1 MQGRARCPWLNA
13 ATAAGVLG
21 GDVQMTVSAPMDP
34 GGVKGVG
41 TAMYPDQVRMDR
53 FDVTCEFTRKVDT
66 NTYSLGI
73 VVKTMSDASKDFA
86 SYLNLCGG
94 TTVALK
100 GVGNEAVQCVTHNA
114 AHEGEEKVIARVR
127 DRAFVLTIHR
137 AIKADDASNG
147 NELSN
152 ETRNVAEQVAG
163 SLF

>member
-1 MQGRARCPWLNA
+1 
-13 ATAAGVLG
+13 
-21 GDVQMTVSAPMDP
+21 
-34 GGVKGVG
+34 
-41 TAMYPDQVRMDR
+41 MYPDQVRMDR
-53 FDVTCEFTRKVDT
+53 FDVTCEFTRKVNT
-66 NTYSLGI
+66 TTYSLGI

-86 SYLNLCGG
+86 TYLNLCGG
-94 TTVALK
+94 ATVALK
-100 GVGNEAVQCVTHNA
+100 GVGNEAVQCVTHDA